1 MKIYTQNQIEETV
14 EALKNH
20 NSVAL
25 PTDTV
30 YGLAVLY
37 GDLKDLQHLKVLKDR
52 DANKPIPFMVNTVE
66 MMETIAQV
74 DERTKKIVDTFLPG
88 ALTLVLPVLPSLDRT
103 YTNGKDTI
111 AIRIPDEPFILQVIE
126 KLKTPLLVS
135 SANQSGQPAALSV
148 EQVQEQ
154 LPNVD
159 VIVSGQC
166 ARQQASTIV
175 DCTKE
180 ELVILREGPISL
192 EELNRSLK
200 K

>member
-14 EALKNH
+14 VALKNH

-37 GDLKDLQHLKVLKDR
+37 GDLKDLQHLKDLKDR
-52 DANKPIPFMVNTVE
+52 DANKPIPFMVNGIE
-66 MMETIAQV
+66 MMESIAQV
-74 DERTKKIVDTFLPG
+74 DERTKKIVETFLPG
-88 ALTLVLPVLPSLDRT
+88 ALTLVLPIAKTLDKT

-111 AIRIPDEPFILQVIE
+111 AIRIPDEPFILEVIE
-126 KLKTPLLVS
+126 RLNAPLLVS

-154 LPNVD
+154 LPDVD

-180 ELVILREGPISL
+180 ELVILREGPISI
-192 EELNRSLK
+192 EELNASLK

>member
-14 EALKNH
+14 VALKNH

-74 DERTKKIVDTFLPG
+74 DERTKKIVETFLPG

-159 VIVSGQC
+159 VIISGQC

-192 EELNRSLK
+192 EELNASLK

>member
-14 EALKNH
+14 VALKNH

-37 GDLKDLQHLKVLKDR
+37 GDLKDLQHLKDLKDR
-52 DANKPIPFMVNTVE
+52 YANKPIPFMVNGIE
-66 MMETIAQV
+66 MMESIAQV
-74 DERTKKIVDTFLPG
+74 DERTKKIVETFLPG
-88 ALTLVLPVLPSLDRT
+88 ALTLVLPIVQTLDTT

-111 AIRIPDEPFILQVIE
+111 AIRIPDEPFILEVIE
-126 KLKTPLLVS
+126 RLNAPLLVS
-135 SANQSGQPAALSV
+135 SANQSGQPAALNV

-159 VIVSGQC
+159 VIVSGKC

>member
-14 EALKNH
+14 VALKNH

-37 GDLKDLQHLKVLKDR
+37 GDLKDLQHLKDLKDR
-52 DANKPIPFMVNTVE
+52 DAHKPIPFMVKGIE
-66 MMETIAQV
+66 MMESIAQV
-74 DERTKKIVDTFLPG
+74 DERTKKIVETFLPG

-154 LPNVD
+154 LPDVD
-159 VIVSGQC
+159 VIVSGKC
-166 ARQQASTIV
+166 SRQQASTIV

>member
-14 EALKNH
+14 VALKNH

-37 GDLKDLQHLKVLKDR
+37 GDLKDLQHLKDLKDR
-52 DANKPIPFMVNTVE
+52 DANKPIPFMVNGIE
-66 MMETIAQV
+66 MMESIAQV
-74 DERTKKIVDTFLPG
+74 DERTKKIVETFLPG
-88 ALTLVLPVLPSLDRT
+88 ALTLVLPVSKSLDPT

-159 VIVSGQC
+159 VIISGQC

-192 EELNRSLK
+192 EELNASLK